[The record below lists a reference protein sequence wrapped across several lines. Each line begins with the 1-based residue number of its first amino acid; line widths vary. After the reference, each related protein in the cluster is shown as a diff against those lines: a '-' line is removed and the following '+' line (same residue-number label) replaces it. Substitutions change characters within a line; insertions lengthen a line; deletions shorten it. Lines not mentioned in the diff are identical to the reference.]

1 MSAWTYSQ
9 SSGAMMDP
17 DGNVVEVGYSGAD
30 QYVNQPLAESLE
42 DRGPIPTGN
51 YKIGD
56 AYTHASCGPVSM
68 PLEPDPENEMHD
80 RSGFLIHGDTASQDF
95 SASTGCI
102 ILSRTTR
109 EAIDASEC
117 RDLIVT
123 V

>member
-1 MSAWTYSQ
+1 M
-9 SSGAMMDP
+9 
-17 DGNVVEVGYSGAD
+17 
-30 QYVNQPLAESLE
+30 NQPLAESLE
-42 DRGPIPTGN
+42 DRGPIPTGT

-56 AYTHASCGPVSM
+56 AVTHPSCGPVSM

-109 EAIDASEC
+109 EAIDASEI